1 MPPSPNT
8 TRAFQRSGTPHG
20 NRRRHRAGP
29 PPRPLVAHLCEELT
43 GLGFGC
49 VIGAVITS
57 ESRGALASPG
67 GVVTAISRFAGFTG
81 AYSMLIM
88 VLLIAR
94 IPWLERS
101 VGQDRL
107 LHWHRRTAPW
117 AMALISIH
125 IITVTFGYAAL
136 SKASFFR
143 QFWTFITS
151 YPDILASAVGFLLL
165 SMAAI
170 TSIRIARRKLRYE
183 TWWVVHLYT
192 YLGLS
197 LAFVHQIMTGATFIG
212 HPVAKVIWSAVWI
225 IAGVVIFSFRWLQPI
240 AKNLLYRLKIA
251 SIVEESP
258 SVFSVVCT
266 GKHLETL
273 AVSGG
278 QFFQWRFLH
287 KGLWWQA
294 HPYSISALPRP
305 PFIRL
310 TVKALG
316 DQSAAVAT
324 LPLGTRVMIEG
335 PYGAFTHHSRTSD
348 RVALIAAGIGI
359 TPIRSLLEDLPAA
372 VDVVTIVRGRSTD
385 ALIHHDELQSLSRQR
400 HAELHEVIG
409 SRPTVSFDART
420 IKRLIPDIAGRDVY
434 VCGPDAFAA
443 DVLHALRRNRVPIA
457 QIHIESF
464 AF

>member
-1 MPPSPNT
+1 
-8 TRAFQRSGTPHG
+8 
-20 NRRRHRAGP
+20 
-29 PPRPLVAHLCEELT
+29 
-43 GLGFGC
+43 
-49 VIGAVITS
+49 
-57 ESRGALASPG
+57 
-67 GVVTAISRFAGFTG
+67 
-81 AYSMLIM
+81 MLIM

-136 SKASFFR
+136 SKASFLR

-225 IAGVVIFSFRWLQPI
+225 LAGVVIFSFRWLQPI
-240 AKNLLYRLKIA
+240 AKNLRYRLKIA

-258 SVFSVVCT
+258 GVFSVVCI

-443 DVLHALRRNRVPIA
+443 DVLDALRRNRVPIA